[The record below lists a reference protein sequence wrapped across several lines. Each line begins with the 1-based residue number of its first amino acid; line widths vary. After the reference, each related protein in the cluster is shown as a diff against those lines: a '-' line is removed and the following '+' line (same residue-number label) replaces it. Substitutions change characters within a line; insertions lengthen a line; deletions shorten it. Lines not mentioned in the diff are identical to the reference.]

1 MPRRPGALREP
12 GSLARPT
19 IVIRFSFEILRL
31 IEPVSF
37 LPDQCRVK
45 CRVLAPP
52 TDFAHTIGC

>member
-37 LPDQCRVK
+37 LPDQCRVL
-45 CRVLAPP
+45 LALS
-52 TDFAHTIGC
+52 